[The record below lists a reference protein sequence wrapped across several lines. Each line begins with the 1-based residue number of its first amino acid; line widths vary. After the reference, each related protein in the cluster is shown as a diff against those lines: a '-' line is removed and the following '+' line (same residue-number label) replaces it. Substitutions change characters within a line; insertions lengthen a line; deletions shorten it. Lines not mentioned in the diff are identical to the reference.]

1 MLFQRRWRC
10 NEPIDRLCCGR
21 LHRSRVRSN
30 LLLCG
35 HLLSVGEMLL
45 LQMSHGAS
53 SMGDIFWVKAGK
65 ERLLVQLAAV
75 TTDHRTHRLIG
86 RCDPEI
92 RRNQSG
98 SNVHHCTEDGAAQQ
112 IAAQR

>member
-1 MLFQRRWRC
+1 
-10 NEPIDRLCCGR
+10 
-21 LHRSRVRSN
+21 
-30 LLLCG
+30 
-35 HLLSVGEMLL
+35 MLL